1 MSPQTREILIN
12 LIMSLAEAEH
22 LIFLSDCSTCDRE
35 EVDAKCGTGLC
46 DIWIARDAMDYARD
60 IISDVMEGIA

>member
-46 DIWIARDAMDYARD
+46 DIWIARDSMDYAGG
-60 IISDVMEGIA
+60 IISDVLEGIA

>member
-22 LIFLSDCSTCDRE
+22 LIFLSECSTCDRD

-46 DIWIARDAMDYARD
+46 GIWVARDAMDYARD
-60 IISDVMEGIA
+60 IISDVLEGIA